1 MIYGIKRVGARE
13 EIASAPRLSV
23 GDYRWL
29 GGYTPEVRAAV
40 VFVAGE
46 GFAIRMDCAEEEPL
60 ALCREP
66 DGPVCRDSCMEC
78 FINFAPERDRRYI
91 NLEANAL
98 AALHCKIG
106 EGRKGRQAL
115 RELGVPM
122 PSVCAHVGEAGWRL
136 DFFVP
141 LACVQA
147 LYGKAAFSPGDVIRA
162 NFYKCGDGTPQPHY
176 GMWRGIESPV
186 PDFHRP
192 EFFGELI
199 IRE

>member
-1 MIYGIKRVGARE
+1 M
-13 EIASAPRLSV
+13 
-23 GDYRWL
+23 
-29 GGYTPEVRAAV
+29 

-46 GFAIRMDCAEEEPL
+46 GFCHTHGLRGGEPL
-60 ALCREP
+60 ALCRS
-66 DGPVCRDSCMEC
+66 RT
-78 FINFAPERDRRYI
+78 APSAGTAAWNASLISPRSGTGRYI

-176 GMWRGIESPV
+176 GMWRGIESLYRI
-186 PDFHRP
+186 FTGRNFL
-192 EFFGELI
+192 EN
-199 IRE
+199 